1 MNAER
6 DPREV
11 EVDASHRVLV
21 DVLTVLGAYVD
32 QMVIVGGWVPELVF
46 PKAGHIGSLDVDL
59 ALDGRRIQPA
69 AYDTIRTRLMEAGY
83 REKTPGVTNI
93 FVRDV
98 EETGQAIT
106 VKLDMITGEHAGP
119 ASELSHEHIH
129 GMNVSKLRGTDLAL
143 DHAVDVDVTGELPDG
158 GIKQVTARVAAIPA
172 FVCMKAIAMND
183 RKKPKDAYDILFCLR
198 HYGGGPE
205 DLAKGLMDIG
215 GNPLVHEAVES
226 LRSNF
231 ASEDAVGPV
240 WAGQVAAEHG
250 EDEEMAIRDAF
261 ERTQALLRGL
271 LGLGPT

>member
-6 DPREV
+6 DRRDV

-32 QMVIVGGWVPELVF
+32 QMVIVGGWVPELTY
-46 PKAGHIGSLDVDL
+46 PQKGHIGSLDVDL

-69 AYDTIRTRLMEAGY
+69 AYSTIQARLLEAGY

-93 FVRDV
+93 FLRDV
-98 EETGQAIT
+98 AEISRTIT
-106 VKLDMITGEHAGP
+106 VKLDVITGEHAGP
-119 ASELSHEHIH
+119 ASDRSYEHIH
-129 GMNVSKLRGTDLAL
+129 GMNVSKMRGTDLAL

-158 GIKQVTARVAAIPA
+158 GRKQVTARVAAIPA
-172 FVCMKAIAMND
+172 FVCMKAIAMNE

-198 HYGGGPE
+198 HYGSGPE
-205 DLAKGLMDIG
+205 DLAKGLMNIG
-215 GNPLVHEAVES
+215 SNPLVYEAVES

-231 ASEDAVGPV
+231 ASNDAAGPV

-250 EDEEMAIRDAF
+250 EDEEMARRDAY

-271 LGLGPT
+271 AT